1 MQPISPFPLKS
12 FNTFGLDAQA
22 KMGFVLNNEAELDSQ
37 KVELYSL
44 IGSDIVENFVKS
56 KLSYK

>member
-1 MQPISPFPLKS
+1 MEVFKFKTKPNLEQLSNILI
-12 FNTFGLDAQA
+12 
-22 KMGFVLNNEAELDSQ
+22 NNEAELDSQ